1 MRWMHEK
8 VSCMYI
14 CIFLSVSGCLKQEKK
29 MQEPSVFVNS
39 NGHHFWDGEL
49 PLNRRVNIKT
59 ASSQLQIALVRVRD
73 RIDANFGKQEW
84 TLVDSSDRNFSHCK
98 DRTEEGSEDTS
109 MQGWTSGLKSDN
121 YKYILNILENE
132 LRLYGFKTVIDL
144 SDSDAY
150 RANIHDR
157 ENGGYVGI
165 VMNKNNNVLTLR
177 YTTGCRPSSGPEGGS
192 EPLGEGRS
200 SASNSTP

>member
-1 MRWMHEK
+1 MK
-8 VSCMYI
+8 KFLV
-14 CIFLSVSGCLKQEKK
+14 CIFVFFLSVSGCLKQEKK
-29 MQEPSVFVNS
+29 MQEPSVFGNS

-49 PLNRRVNIKT
+49 PLNRRVNITT

-150 RANIHDR
+150 RVNIHDR

-177 YTTGCRPSSGPEGGS
+177 YTTGCRPSSGPEGGN